1 MILKK
6 ATVTTVML
14 GPFLDKT
21 DGVTEEVGLAGTMT
35 VYRRRSGSSFAA
47 RTSATAITHD
57 ATLNGWYAVEL
68 DATDTAN
75 SGPLTVAV
83 QDAATHLPVWHEFQ
97 VVDGLI
103 YDAIYSNVTTNL
115 AFNANGRVD
124 VGEWLGTAVGAATA
138 GTPDV
143 NLVQWRGSTPNV
155 LTSAMVDANTRQ
167 WAGTAVSAATAG
179 VPDVNTTAINND
191 TTSAAN
197 LALSALGI
205 VSGSFVGTPTTTV
218 QDTDLTNAND
228 DFYAPDPLLIIT
240 SGIGAGQRVGITGY
254 NGTTKELTTDP
265 LTVAPAAGDT
275 FVIV

>member
-1 MILKK
+1 MQGVHLRKYGTA
-6 ATVTTVML
+6 ATVNFELYQPDGVNFEPAATFAAGDVKIMKDEGAEANITTLPTDEGQGYSLALSATEMQAARIVVYIVDQTATKVW
-14 GPFLDKT
+14 LDKAIVVET
-21 DGVTEEVGLAGTMT
+21 YGDASAAHAFDL
-35 VYRRRSGSSFAA
+35 GSAS
-47 RTSATAITHD
+47 
-57 ATLNGWYAVEL
+57 
-68 DATDTAN
+68 
-75 SGPLTVAV
+75 
-83 QDAATHLPVWHEFQ
+83 
-97 VVDGLI
+97 
-103 YDAIYSNVTTNL
+103 
-115 AFNANGRVD
+115 
-124 VGEWLGTAVGAATA
+124 
-138 GTPDV
+138 PDV